1 MELGLRRIR
10 RRAQYGLGV
19 VATSLKFRLQKM
31 GLGRFRI
38 LNPRGRKLLEDYYH
52 EVRDSSPRENHS

>member
-1 MELGLRRIR
+1 MEFGLRRIR

-19 VATSLKFRLQKM
+19 VVTSLKFRLQKM

-38 LNPRGRKLLEDYYH
+38 LNPRGRKLLENHYH
-52 EVRDSSPRENHS
+52 EVRDSSPREDHS